1 MGTQGWH
8 TVLLWGQLCPTLGM
22 SHVHPGDA
30 ALSWG
35 PTGTHCPTALP
46 GTRRVRGMQPEPI
59 STASAPKGL
68 VLCHLEASE
77 LHGDGAEAVVA
88 EQPCAI
94 IPVPPSSPCHHH
106 PCATT
111 ISVAPA
117 CSGAKDRIPAAM
129 GCQGVGRGLHGTHG
143 CCRAPCSPDLR
154 FSPMLKTA
162 PEPPPEHR
170 TISGGGGGAG
180 ETHKHTG
187 LGSGWGAERDG
198 MGQNGGAG
206 CRMGAGWG
214 QGRTVPVPA
223 RSPPSL
229 PLPGA
234 SPTSPRRRPRPAPPA
249 RSHCGAAASPCAARD
264 PPLAA
269 GCTAASAHGPA
280 RRCAVPMRRPLSA
293 RFGSVFG
300 SARFR
305 PVRCGD
311 AGPARLC
318 GAQLGTARCGAAA
331 AEPIPPRRRPRP
343 PRPPHPGL
351 PDPPV
356 QPRTAAEREG
366 TDGRMDRGGTNG
378 RGWDTRDLGHGYGDG
393 DATTRGR
400 LTGLGTDRRGQT
412 DARMGGRAV
421 GTAAAAQGN
430 RTALR
435 VHGSPTTTGT
445 GPGLRSPLTARGC
458 SPHKRLWGRRCAAGA
473 LALHPEQQQLKS
485 AAAIK
490 SSQQRSGAPAPKHQH
505 GALAALFGD
514 ELTAAAAPL
523 PPSPPPRTPGSATS
537 RSDAAHCRG

>member
-46 GTRRVRGMQPEPI
+46 GTGRVRGMQPEPI
-59 STASAPKGL
+59 STASASKGL

-106 PCATT
+106 LCATT
-111 ISVAPA
+111 TSVAPA

-162 PEPPPEHR
+162 PEPPPELR

-180 ETHKHTG
+180 ETHKHAG

-234 SPTSPRRRPRPAPPA
+234 SPTSPRRRPRP
-249 RSHCGAAASPCAARD
+249 RSPRAVALRCRRLTVRCPGSALGCGLHR
-264 PPLAA
+264 
-269 GCTAASAHGPA
+269 GVSAWPGPA
-280 RRCAVPMRRPLSA
+280 
-293 RFGSVFG
+293 
-300 SARFR
+300 
-305 PVRCGD
+305 
-311 AGPARLC
+311 LC
-318 GAQLGTARCGAAA
+318 GSDAAA
-331 AEPIPPRRRPRP
+331 AVRSLRFGFRFGAVPP
-343 PRPPHPGL
+343 G
-351 PDPPV
+351 
-356 QPRTAAEREG
+356 
-366 TDGRMDRGGTNG
+366 
-378 RGWDTRDLGHGYGDG
+378 
-393 DATTRGR
+393 
-400 LTGLGTDRRGQT
+400 
-412 DARMGGRAV
+412 AV
-421 GTAAAAQGN
+421 
-430 RTALR
+430 R
-435 VHGSPTTTGT
+435 
-445 GPGLRSPLTARGC
+445 
-458 SPHKRLWGRRCAAGA
+458 
-473 LALHPEQQQLKS
+473 
-485 AAAIK
+485 
-490 SSQQRSGAPAPKHQH
+490 
-505 GALAALFGD
+505 
-514 ELTAAAAPL
+514 
-523 PPSPPPRTPGSATS
+523 
-537 RSDAAHCRG
+537 

>member
-1 MGTQGWH
+1 M
-8 TVLLWGQLCPTLGM
+8 
-22 SHVHPGDA
+22 
-30 ALSWG
+30 
-35 PTGTHCPTALP
+35 
-46 GTRRVRGMQPEPI
+46 
-59 STASAPKGL
+59 
-68 VLCHLEASE
+68 
-77 LHGDGAEAVVA
+77 
-88 EQPCAI
+88 
-94 IPVPPSSPCHHH
+94 
-106 PCATT
+106 
-111 ISVAPA
+111 
-117 CSGAKDRIPAAM
+117 
-129 GCQGVGRGLHGTHG
+129 
-143 CCRAPCSPDLR
+143 
-154 FSPMLKTA
+154 
-162 PEPPPEHR
+162 
-170 TISGGGGGAG
+170 
-180 ETHKHTG
+180 
-187 LGSGWGAERDG
+187 
-198 MGQNGGAG
+198 
-206 CRMGAGWG
+206 
-214 QGRTVPVPA
+214 
-223 RSPPSL
+223 
-229 PLPGA
+229 
-234 SPTSPRRRPRPAPPA
+234 
-249 RSHCGAAASPCAARD
+249 
-264 PPLAA
+264 
-269 GCTAASAHGPA
+269 
-280 RRCAVPMRRPLSA
+280 
-293 RFGSVFG
+293 
-300 SARFR
+300 
-305 PVRCGD
+305 RCGD

-366 TDGRMDRGGTNG
+366 TDGRTDRGGTNG

-445 GPGLRSPLTARGC
+445 GPGLRSLLTARGC

-523 PPSPPPRTPGSATS
+523 PPSPPPDPRQRYQPFRCRSLQGMNEFPSAFSLRLLLRSFTPQLPTMPGAAGASQEHTAQSGASSGGPHLSPIHTS
-537 RSDAAHCRG
+537 EHQSHCRAPQGPPVSGEMLLSEWGNARAQPCCALPGRGAITHTDSLHGDK